1 MNFKNFYKIVM
12 LLFMVTIAISCE
24 DKGSGEAPILVV
36 STKEATFEPE
46 GGTSTFT
53 IEANSKWTIENEALW
68 LQIDK
73 AAGDAGTT
81 TVTLTTLSNDS
92 GVTRPVKIRVIANNG
107 QARVIYILQA
117 PNLYPNYNL
126 SPKPA
131 DATGMSST
139 AVELAAKMT
148 MGVNIGNTMEAW
160 RKNGDVIVSDETA
173 WGNPK
178 VTESYIQFLKATG
191 FNAVRIPCSWNQGNL
206 SDASKMKIDPVWLN
220 RVKEVVGW
228 CVANDMYVMLNI
240 HWDGGWLESKEL
252 SDGTQ
257 THNFDP
263 SSSRKNVVNA
273 IQKALWEQIATAMR
287 DFDEHLFFAG
297 SNEPAADNA
306 QEMAILNSYH
316 ESFIK
321 AVRSTGGRNTY
332 RVLVVQGPGTNASK
346 TYDLMTIPSD
356 PTPNRMMVEV
366 HEYSPSQFC
375 FVDEEVL
382 GTWKV
387 PVFYWGAGNH
397 STIEPERNATYGE
410 EDEIADS
417 FNKLKEKFIS
427 KGIPVVLGEYAAM
440 RRNTSNN
447 AKFIPL
453 DTAKHNKS
461 VDDWT
466 TFVTKQCHTN
476 GVVPFYWEIG
486 NILNRNNNTIKDQ
499 AMIDAMKAGL
509 N

>member
-12 LLFMVTIAISCE
+12 LLFMVTATISCSK
-24 DKGSGEAPILVV
+24 DGSGEIPQLIV
-36 STKEATFEPE
+36 STKEANFEPE

-53 IEANSKWTIENEALW
+53 IDANSKWTIENDATW

-92 GVTRPVKIRVIANNG
+92 GVTRPVKIRVIAENG
-107 QARVIYILQA
+107 QARVIYISQDA
-117 PNLYPNYNL
+117 NLYPNYNL

-148 MGVNIGNTMEAW
+148 MGINIGNTMEAW
-160 RKNGDVIVSDETA
+160 RTSGDVVISDETA

-206 SDASKMKIDPVWLN
+206 SDASKMKINPVWLD

-240 HWDGGWLESKEL
+240 HWDGAWLDDNIKE
-252 SDGTQ
+252 DKKGVT
-257 THNFDP
+257 
-263 SSSRKNVVNA
+263 NA
-273 IQKALWEQIATAMR
+273 KMKALWEQIATKMR

-297 SNEPAADNA
+297 ANEPPVDNA
-306 QEMAILNSYH
+306 QEMAILNGYY
-316 ESFIK
+316 ETFIK
-321 AVRSTGGRNTY
+321 AVRATGGKNSY
-332 RVLVVQGPGTNASK
+332 RTLVVQGPSTNAIK
-346 TYDLMTIPSD
+346 AYNLMTIPSD
-356 PTPNRMMVEV
+356 PTPNRLMVEV
-366 HEYSPSQFC
+366 HEYTPSQFC
-375 FVDEEVL
+375 FLDEVA
-382 GTWKV
+382 TWGS

-397 STIEPERNATYGE
+397 STIEPERNATFGE
-410 EDEIADS
+410 ENEIADS

-440 RRNTSNN
+440 RRNASNN
-447 AKFIPL
+447 AKFIPQ

-476 GVVPFYWEIG
+476 GVVPFYWEVG
-486 NILNRNNNTIKDQ
+486 NVLNRNNNTVKDQ
-499 AMIDAMKAGL
+499 EMIDALKAGI